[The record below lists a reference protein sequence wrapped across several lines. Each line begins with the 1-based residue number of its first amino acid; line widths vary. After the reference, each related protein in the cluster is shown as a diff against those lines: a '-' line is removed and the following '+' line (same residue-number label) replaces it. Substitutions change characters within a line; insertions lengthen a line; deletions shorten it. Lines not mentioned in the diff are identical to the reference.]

1 MKAVEVV
8 AINNE
13 KMIVPVTEVRMIGP
27 LMDRGVAMLGR
38 SVLYMEG
45 LPPLP
50 IKELRRD
57 IAARLGWEVS
67 ESVDMGDESALDPRG
82 SDGSTPAGQEARLV
96 VEA

>member
-13 KMIVPVTEVRMIGP
+13 KMIVPASEVRMIGP

-67 ESVDMGDESALDPRG
+67 ESVDMGDEGSLDPWG
-82 SDGSTPAGQEARLV
+82 ADGSADGGSEARLV